1 MENKKTTSLENLKE
15 KIAKEDPNCWNT
27 DLLKKYL
34 SELRLSLVGTKKEFT
49 YHKEEALRCLETC
62 KF

>member
-1 MENKKTTSLENLKE
+1 MEDKKTTSLENLKE

-34 SELRLSLVGTKKEFT
+34 SESRLSLVGTKKEL
-49 YHKEEALRCLETC
+49 AQR
-62 KF
+62 

>member
-1 MENKKTTSLENLKE
+1 MEDKKTTSLENLKE

-34 SELRLSLVGTKKEFT
+34 SESRLSLVGTKKELSQRRG
-49 YHKEEALRCLETC
+49 EMPRNM
-62 KF
+62 